1 MFRTTA
7 YRHPSEFPILLIT
20 FLISIAVVVL
30 SAFLTQCLSL
40 LVVVFI
46 LGASI
51 FSSRAMQAQLMRKA
65 FLVSPERSPEL
76 ENVVQI
82 CEKRLQPG
90 SLDVYVVRENV
101 VNAYTFGLSATKN
114 IVLYEPMLRIM
125 GRGELAFV
133 LGHEMGHVS
142 LGHTWLNTFIG
153 GLAGSPSP
161 FGIGYIMY
169 LVFQRWSRACE
180 FSCDRAGLLAC
191 GSLNLAVSSLVR
203 LAAPKIQ
210 TQAEFEQALT
220 MIDAQD
226 DAFVNQLAELFQSHP
241 MIIKR
246 INALKEY
253 AASPEYA
260 SLQANVDKNLQA

>member
-7 YRHPSEFPILLIT
+7 YRHPSEFPILLLT
-20 FLISIAVVVL
+20 FLVSIVVVVI

-40 LVVVFI
+40 LIVVLI
-46 LGASI
+46 LGISI
-51 FSSRAMQAQLMRKA
+51 YSSRAMQTQLMRKA
-65 FLVSPERSPEL
+65 LLVSPERSPEL
-76 ENVVQI
+76 AKVVQV

-90 SLDVYVVRENV
+90 PLEVYVLRENV
-101 VNAYTFGLSATKN
+101 VNAYTFGLSQTKA

-125 GRGELAFV
+125 SSGELAFV

-142 LGHTWLNTFIG
+142 LGHTWLNTIIG

-161 FGIGYIMY
+161 LGIGYIMY

-180 FSCDRAGLLAC
+180 LSCDRAGLLAC
-191 GSLNLAVSSLVR
+191 GNLNLAVSALVR

-226 DAFVNQLAELFQSHP
+226 DAFVNRLAELFQSHP

-246 INALKEY
+246 INALKQY

>member
-7 YRHPSEFPILLIT
+7 YRHPSEFPILLLTI
-20 FLISIAVVVL
+20 LISIAAVVVT
-30 SAFLTQCLSL
+30 AFLTQCLSL
-40 LVVVFI
+40 LVIVFI

-76 ENVVQI
+76 ASVVQL
-82 CEKRLQPG
+82 CKKRLQPG
-90 SLDVYVVRENV
+90 SLEVYVVRENV
-101 VNAYTFGLSATKN
+101 VNAYTFGLAETKT

-125 GRGELAFV
+125 SGGELAFV

-142 LGHTWLNTFIG
+142 LGHTWLNTIVG

-161 FGIGYIMY
+161 LGLGYIMY
-169 LVFQRWSRACE
+169 LVFLRWSRACE
-180 FSCDRAGLLAC
+180 LSCDRAGLLAC
-191 GSLNLAVSSLVR
+191 GSLNIAVSALVR

-210 TQAEFEQALT
+210 TPEEFEQALT
-220 MIDAQD
+220 MIDSQD
-226 DAFVNQLAELFQSHP
+226 DVFMNRLVELFQSHP
-241 MIIKR
+241 LIIKR

>member
-7 YRHPSEFPILLIT
+7 YRHPSEFPILLLTI
-20 FLISIAVVVL
+20 LISIAAVVVT
-30 SAFLTQCLSL
+30 AFLTQCLSL
-40 LVVVFI
+40 LVIVFI

-65 FLVSPERSPEL
+65 FLVSPERSPQL
-76 ENVVQI
+76 DKVVQV
-82 CEKRLQPG
+82 CARRLQPG
-90 SLDVYVVRENV
+90 PLNVYVVRENM
-101 VNAYTFGLSATKN
+101 VNAYTFGLSETKN
-114 IVLYEPMLRIM
+114 IVMYEPMLRIM
-125 GRGELAFV
+125 NAGELAFV
-133 LGHEMGHVS
+133 LGHEMGHVA
-142 LGHTWLNTFIG
+142 LGHTWLNTFVG

-191 GSLNLAVSSLVR
+191 GSLNYAVSALVR

-210 TQAEFEQALT
+210 SQAEYEQALT

-253 AASPEYA
+253 AASPEYQ
-260 SLQANVDKNLQA
+260 SLQASVNQNLQA